1 MYCFICVP
9 ADLLLYLK
17 GPFVAPWS
25 PRVCEVETV
34 FPSLAFF
41 PVLLAAPGKPGPL
54 WLIPILPRAC
64 PPLPASGGLS
74 TQEVAL
80 SQWPLVRFLMQPSF
94 TVDPKPQL
102 VQWRSHGPRG
112 EITFIQS

>member
-25 PRVCEVETV
+25 PRVCEVEIV
-34 FPSLAFF
+34 FPSLAFL
-41 PVLLAAPGKPGPL
+41 PVLLAVPGKPGPL

-64 PPLPASGGLS
+64 PPLPASGGL
-74 TQEVAL
+74 TRRKLL
-80 SQWPLVRFLMQPSF
+80 SANGLWFVSLCSLPLR
-94 TVDPKPQL
+94 
-102 VQWRSHGPRG
+102 
-112 EITFIQS
+112 